1 MEETMKGHLWR
12 KIAAVLLASA
22 MLLGQPTELIYAA
35 EVTDSVETSD
45 ETDSIISSALSSYNN
60 LGVCVVSDYLNIRK
74 SASSTSTIVGRMK
87 NNYVCEVLDSSGS
100 WYKVK
105 SGKVTGYAYGKYIV
119 TGSKAVSI
127 ASSRLLDGSSLKT
140 ATVVEASE
148 SSSDDTRA
156 SLVSYAKQFVGNPYK
171 WGGTSLTKGADCSGF
186 TLSVYAK
193 YGVSLPHS
201 SSAQPSYGKKVK
213 LSNIQP
219 GDLLFYGSGRSISH
233 VAIYI
238 GNGKI
243 VHAANAKSGI
253 KISSAYY
260 SSPVCAV
267 SYLD

>member
-35 EVTDSVETSD
+35 EVTESAETSD
-45 ETDSIISSALSSYNN
+45 ATDSTVLSALSSYNN
-60 LGVCVVSDYLNIRK
+60 LGVCIASDFLNIRK

-87 NNYVCEVLDSSGS
+87 PNNVCEVLSSSGS

-105 SGKVTGYAYGKYIV
+105 SGKVTGYAYGKYIA
-119 TGSKAVSI
+119 TGSKAVSL
-127 ASSRLLDGSSLKT
+127 ATATLTNGSSLKT

-156 SLVSYAKQFVGNPYK
+156 SLVSFAKQFVGNPYK

-267 SYLD
+267 SYLN

>member
-35 EVTDSVETSD
+35 EVTET
-45 ETDSIISSALSSYNN
+45 TDSTVSSALSSYKN
-60 LGVCVVSDYLNIRK
+60 LGVCIASDFLNIRK
-74 SASSTSTIVGRMK
+74 SASSSATIVGRMK
-87 NNYVCEVLDSSGS
+87 PDNVCEVLDSSGN

-105 SGKVTGYAYGKYIV
+105 SGKVTGYAYGKYIA
-119 TGSKAVSI
+119 TGSKAVSL
-127 ASSRLLDGSSLKT
+127 ATTTLTNGSSLKT

-148 SSSDDTRA
+148 DSSDDTRA
-156 SLVSYAKQFVGNPYK
+156 SLVKYAKQFVGNPYK

-219 GDLLFYGSGRSISH
+219 GDLLFYGSGKSISH